1 MWRVLNNSRSK
12 SLRNPTERESG
23 RLPAARGNAN
33 LNMTRRCNAGRFE
46 NCGPPGSARPPNKD
60 PSSSDVRDRGNYKG
74 LRIIVQCACKRRAF
88 AFGSMRDIQ
97 VEGGARILDSHSV
110 THCSKWDTAGKTVAI
125 DFGEPVVN
133 LREALLD
140 DAIPPI
146 EMGGWET
153 ERRQ

>member
-1 MWRVLNNSRSK
+1 M
-12 SLRNPTERESG
+12 P
-23 RLPAARGNAN
+23 
-33 LNMTRRCNAGRFE
+33 
-46 NCGPPGSARPPNKD
+46 
-60 PSSSDVRDRGNYKG
+60 
-74 LRIIVQCACKRRAF
+74 
-88 AFGSMRDIQ
+88 
-97 VEGGARILDSHSV
+97 H
-110 THCSKWDTAGKTVAI
+110 TAGKTVAI